1 MPRTRGFSAMTRILA
16 IETSDAIASLAAA
29 EGDRLLLELELPAEQ
44 RSARSISP
52 MMIEL
57 LRRVGWQPKDVQ
69 LVAVSVGPGSFTG
82 LRVGVTA
89 AKTFAYAIGAEIVAV
104 NTLEVL
110 AAGLPEGWGRAAA
123 AVDAQRGDVAG
134 QCFGSDAAGRPVAI
148 SPMRILPAAEWIAEL
163 PKDAIVVGPAV
174 AKRID
179 AGLLPP
185 GVRLASTEFHRPR
198 AAVVAEVG
206 WRHFQEGRRDDL
218 WTLLPVYSRRAA
230 AEEKWIAQHGCPD
243 STGGPPSPTC

>member
-1 MPRTRGFSAMTRILA
+1 MTRILA

-29 EGDRLLLELELPAEQ
+29 EGDRLLVELELPAEQ

-52 MMIEL
+52 GMIEL
-57 LRRVGWQPKDVQ
+57 LSRVGWHAKDVQ

-82 LRVGVTA
+82 LRVGITA
-89 AKTFAYAIGAEIVAV
+89 AKAFAYAVGAEVVAV
-104 NTLEVL
+104 NTLEAL
-110 AAGLPEGWGRAAA
+110 AAGLPEGWEHAAA

-134 QCFGSDAAGRPVAI
+134 QRFRPDATGRPIAVG
-148 SPMRILPAAEWIAEL
+148 PMRVLPAKAWVAEL
-163 PKDAIVVGPAV
+163 PEDTIVVGPAA
-174 AKRID
+174 AKRLD

-185 GVRLASTEFHRPR
+185 GVRIASPEFHRPR

-230 AEEKWIAQHGCPD
+230 AEEKWDAQHGRSA
-243 STGGPPSPTC
+243 STGATPSPNC

>member
-1 MPRTRGFSAMTRILA
+1 MIRILA

-29 EGDRLLLELELPAEQ
+29 EGDRLLLEQELPAEQ

-52 MMIEL
+52 GMSEL
-57 LRRVGWQPKDVQ
+57 LRRVGWRPKDVQ

-89 AKTFAYAIGAEIVAV
+89 AKTFAYAVGAELIAV
-104 NTLEVL
+104 NTLEAL
-110 AAGLPEGWGRAAA
+110 AAGLPNGWGHAAA

-134 QCFGSDAAGRPVAI
+134 QCFRPDAAGRPVAI
-148 SPMRILPAAEWIAEL
+148 CPTRVLPADEWMAEL
-163 PKDAIVVGPAV
+163 PKDAMIVGPA
-174 AKRID
+174 AEKRID

-185 GVRLASTEFHRPR
+185 GVRLASPEFHRPR
-198 AAVVAEVG
+198 AAVVAAVG
-206 WRHFQEGRRDDL
+206 WRHFQTGRRDDL

-230 AEEKWIAQHGCPD
+230 AEEKWDAQHGRLASAD
-243 STGGPPSPTC
+243 APPNPTC